1 LAPRARAH
9 TVRLMPETRRRGG
22 RALRVFI
29 TDSVGRWTE
38 LTEGGRPVVRLSAP
52 DLQEARRRRRRLPA
66 DVPVVLDVAVAL
78 AEDSRTALTAISGR
92 PDDSTV
98 QYAGTVDGLAG
109 LVADLYVAGVA
120 DGVTLIPVTP
130 DEDVREYADD
140 ALSRVR
146 NRLRISAA

>member
-1 LAPRARAH
+1 
-9 TVRLMPETRRRGG
+9 M
-22 RALRVFI
+22 FI

-78 AEDSRTALTAISGR
+78 AEDSRTALTAISGHA
-92 PDDSTV
+92 DDSTV